1 MALIVGAPNSMI
13 RTRRGQGQIYIPDA
27 PTGPWAFWNNPPPLA
42 YSGSRGCLSGPTPIS
57 LFADASN
64 ITINEYP
71 WTLRFI
77 PYQAL
82 ERTASSGE
90 TQEFSIEMKNTEI
103 FTTFG
108 AGSAMSATIGIRL
121 ELRYVIGTTTPSEV
135 VYVTNTYSTNAPYN
149 DAMQNVTRFPPPL
162 TIKMTRADVAEV
174 RFFYVVSCSCFLGN
188 GSIDFEFDAPC
199 KVTEPTPNSNWRIL
213 VESNNGAGYV
223 GVSEVVWT
231 DTAPIIQS
239 SYTQTSSASAS
250 GFPPADSADGNP
262 VTSWKSATA
271 PHPNSPVYL
280 DSTLQNAANISS
292 VDITATLDS
301 GGTDAPL
308 SFFIQKQSH
317 TGLWETTSQQ
327 SSTGWTAGETRTFMC
342 G

>member
-27 PTGPWAFWNNPPPLA
+27 PTGPWAFWNNPPPPTNDSS
-42 YSGSRGCLSGPTPIS
+42 YGCLSGPTPQS

-82 ERTASSGE
+82 ERTAWSGE

-103 FTTFG
+103 FTTYF
-108 AGSAMSATIGIRL
+108 AGSTYGATLGIYM
-121 ELRYVIGTTTPSEV
+121 ELRYGSGAPSETL
-135 VYVTNTYSTNAPYN
+135 YVQNVYSTSAPYN
-149 DAMQNVTRFPPPL
+149 DVMLNQTRFPPPL
-162 TIKMTRADVAEV
+162 TIKMTRADVNDV
-174 RFFYVVSCSCFLGN
+174 RFFFIVNCSCFNQN
-188 GSIDFEFDAPC
+188 GYIDYEFDAPC

-213 VESNNGAGYV
+213 VESDNGAGFA

-262 VTSWKSATA
+262 ATSWKSATA
-271 PHPNSPVYL
+271 PHPNTPVNL

-317 TGLWETTSQQ
+317 TGLWETTSQH
-327 SSTGWTAGETRTFMC
+327 SATGWTAGETRTFKC